1 MLRNPGPSS
10 LASNERLGARE
21 TRRNAGVTA
30 SVYRGRMLRA
40 PADPRVRRFL
50 LAALAIYVLALVLIA
65 FWPTHVDRDAGPLLA
80 AIERLFPWATYRR
93 LEFTANIALFVP
105 FGLLLTLLVRSWPLA
120 LGLGVGAS
128 LAIEVVQELALPGRT
143 ASVLD
148 VLANSLGTAA
158 GGLLALA
165 IAWMLHPASAPRRA
179 GVSRLE

>member
-1 MLRNPGPSS
+1 MCG
-10 LASNERLGARE
+10 
-21 TRRNAGVTA
+21 

-50 LAALAIYVLALVLIA
+50 VAALAIYVLTLVLIA

-80 AIERLFPWATYRR
+80 AIERLFPWATHRR

-120 LGLGVGAS
+120 LSLGVGAS

-158 GGLLALA
+158 GVLLALG
-165 IAWMLHPASAPRRA
+165 IARLTRAAPAPPRTGAAQR
-179 GVSRLE
+179 E